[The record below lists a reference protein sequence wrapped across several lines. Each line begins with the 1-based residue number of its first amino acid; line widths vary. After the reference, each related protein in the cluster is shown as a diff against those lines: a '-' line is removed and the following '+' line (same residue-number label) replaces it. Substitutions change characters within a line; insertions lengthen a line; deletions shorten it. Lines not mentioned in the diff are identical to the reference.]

1 MADQKKEWIS
11 ALADGELMGD
21 ELKRSLDALRN
32 DPSLQESW
40 SRYHL
45 VRDALHSNLESQV
58 MPDLSMRIAAA
69 LEDEPVVLAPQ
80 RTHRPWIRH
89 AAGIAVAAS
98 VTGVAIF
105 GITGMNDEKEGPA
118 TIAANQPQE
127 YVRMVQTPAT
137 IAANQPQGY
146 VHLEQPVA
154 AQAPAQVVN
163 GEHLAPYLVNHNEY
177 AVSSGMHGMLPY
189 VRIVGYKAGQ

>member
-11 ALADGELMGD
+11 ALADGELTGD
-21 ELKRSLDALRN
+21 ELKHSLDALRN
-32 DPSLQESW
+32 EPSLLESW

-45 VRDALHSNLESQV
+45 VRDALHSNLEAQV
-58 MPDLSMRIAAA
+58 MPDLSMRVAAA
-69 LEDEPVVLAPQ
+69 LESEPVVLAPQ
-80 RTHRPWIRH
+80 RAHRPWLRH

-98 VTGVAIF
+98 VTGVAIL
-105 GITGMNDEKEGPA
+105 GITSSREEGVAPT

-127 YVRMVQTPAT
+127 YVRMP
-137 IAANQPQGY
+137 
-146 VHLEQPVA
+146 QPVA
-154 AQAPAQVVN
+154 GARVAN

-189 VRIVGYKAGQ
+189 VRIVGYKVGQ

>member
-1 MADQKKEWIS
+1 MADQKNEWIS
-11 ALADGELMGD
+11 ALADGELAGD
-21 ELKRSLDALRN
+21 ELKRGLDAMRN
-32 DPSLQESW
+32 DPSLLESW

-45 VRDALHSNLESQV
+45 VRDALHSNLEAQV
-58 MPDLSMRIAAA
+58 MPDLSERIAAA
-69 LEDEPVVLAPQ
+69 LIDEPVVLAPQ
-80 RTHRPWIRH
+80 RTHRPWFRH

-105 GITGMNDEKEGPA
+105 GITGMNDEREGPA

-127 YVRMVQTPAT
+127 YVRM
-137 IAANQPQGY
+137 
-146 VHLEQPVA
+146 EQPVA
-154 AQAPAQVVN
+154 AQAQVVN